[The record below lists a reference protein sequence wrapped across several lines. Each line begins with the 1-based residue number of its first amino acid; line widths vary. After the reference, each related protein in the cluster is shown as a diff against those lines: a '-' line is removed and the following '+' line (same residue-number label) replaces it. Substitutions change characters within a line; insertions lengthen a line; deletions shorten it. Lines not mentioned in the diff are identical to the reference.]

1 MTKEQFK
8 KFCSFRDEFRKQTAL
23 WNEEYNKVLKER
35 IESLSGCEITNS
47 FIYNE
52 KLDEIN
58 EVVKKAAD
66 GSGLKNVINFED

>member
-23 WNEEYNKVLKER
+23 WNEEYNKVLKEK
-35 IESLSGCEITNS
+35 IESLSGYEITNS

-58 EVVKKAAD
+58 ENDKKN
-66 GSGLKNVINFED
+66 SHKT